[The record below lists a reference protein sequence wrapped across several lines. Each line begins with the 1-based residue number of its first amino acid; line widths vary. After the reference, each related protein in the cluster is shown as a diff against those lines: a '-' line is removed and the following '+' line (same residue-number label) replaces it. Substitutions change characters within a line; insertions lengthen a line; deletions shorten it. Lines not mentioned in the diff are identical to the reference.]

1 MKLVFDIETD
11 GLNPTVIWCLVAMD
25 DKGKFYNYT
34 EDNIDEG
41 IKLLQD
47 ADKIIGHNIL
57 GFDIPVIKKLHGID
71 LYNADKVV
79 DTLVLSRLFNPTREG
94 GHSIAKWGYKLGIP
108 KKDSPEWT
116 SFNEEMLSYCQRDVS
131 INYKLFNYL
140 KKESI
145 GFSKDS
151 IMLEHKVT
159 YLLEEQKRNGFL
171 FDYEKAMMLTSELSS
186 KLKETED
193 KVHETFQPI
202 WIDDKLITPKLKKD
216 GQLSKQGLT
225 EQEYTDIIEGRL
237 EQKPFMRKTL
247 QEFNLGSRK
256 QIGQRLQELGWKPN
270 KFTPTGQAIV
280 DESTLKK
287 IKHIKEAQLIAD
299 FLLYQKRL
307 AQVHSWIEAV
317 NKTDNRVHASVIC
330 TGAITGRMAHR
341 SPNMAQVP
349 SVSSPYGKE
358 CRACWTVPEGYKL
371 VGIDASGLELRML
384 AHYMADKEYINDI
397 INGDI
402 HTTNREFA
410 GLKSR
415 DEAKTFIYAL
425 IYGAGDEKIGRI
437 INGSKDS
444 GRALRERFLGS
455 LPALRTLKQRVD
467 RASQKK
473 YLKGLDG
480 RKIIIRHKHAALN
493 TLLQGGGAI
502 VMKKALTL
510 LDLDLKLNTI
520 DAKIVANI
528 HDEWQIEVKESQA
541 DYVGRAGVQAIKDAG
556 IHYKMRCP
564 LDVEYKIGGSWYETH

>member
-193 KVHETFQPI
+193 KVH
-202 WIDDKLITPKLKKD
+202 
-216 GQLSKQGLT
+216 
-225 EQEYTDIIEGRL
+225 
-237 EQKPFMRKTL
+237 
-247 QEFNLGSRK
+247 
-256 QIGQRLQELGWKPN
+256 
-270 KFTPTGQAIV
+270 
-280 DESTLKK
+280 
-287 IKHIKEAQLIAD
+287 
-299 FLLYQKRL
+299 
-307 AQVHSWIEAV
+307 
-317 NKTDNRVHASVIC
+317 
-330 TGAITGRMAHR
+330 
-341 SPNMAQVP
+341 
-349 SVSSPYGKE
+349 
-358 CRACWTVPEGYKL
+358 
-371 VGIDASGLELRML
+371 
-384 AHYMADKEYINDI
+384 
-397 INGDI
+397 
-402 HTTNREFA
+402 
-410 GLKSR
+410 
-415 DEAKTFIYAL
+415 
-425 IYGAGDEKIGRI
+425 
-437 INGSKDS
+437 
-444 GRALRERFLGS
+444 
-455 LPALRTLKQRVD
+455 
-467 RASQKK
+467 
-473 YLKGLDG
+473 
-480 RKIIIRHKHAALN
+480 
-493 TLLQGGGAI
+493 
-502 VMKKALTL
+502 
-510 LDLDLKLNTI
+510 
-520 DAKIVANI
+520 
-528 HDEWQIEVKESQA
+528 
-541 DYVGRAGVQAIKDAG
+541 
-556 IHYKMRCP
+556 
-564 LDVEYKIGGSWYETH
+564 